1 MTRKPKDFKEEE
13 VFEMLIK
20 KGGGQNQWELRS
32 TIPFNMDVVEQ
43 RFPAKMTFIL
53 NKNPA
58 KSNINQIIGEKHN
71 WIL

>member
-32 TIPFNMDVVEQ
+32 TIQFNMDVVEQ
-43 RFPAKMTFIL
+43 RFPAEMTFIL
-53 NKNPA
+53 NKFRKIEYKPDNRRVIEL
-58 KSNINQIIGEKHN
+58 NF
-71 WIL
+71 